1 VLAIQHQDLV
11 FMPRT
16 DSVFAFVDIET
27 TGSRAELDRI
37 TEIGVLTLDS
47 DGISEWSRLV
57 NPETYIPKNIQ
68 NLTGITP
75 EMVATQPIF
84 AEISNALYI
93 ELKDKIFIAHNARFD
108 YSFIKA
114 EFKKVGI
121 DFSPKVLCTVKLSRR
136 LFPNQARHNLDTLIQ
151 VHGLQVASRHR
162 ALDDAKLLYDFWQE
176 CIRLFGPERLQTEVD
191 YLLGSSSLPVHIDK
205 ALVEEIPSRPGVYMF
220 YAENRQPLYIGKSID
235 LRSRVKGHFH
245 AALTNR
251 KEMKIAMQVRDIDWI
266 ETAGEFGA
274 LILESRLIKEKLPT
288 FNVKLR
294 RSKDLCAWQLIESAE
309 HLQLQLVNHQDLEPG
324 KQDNLYGLFYNK
336 RDALA
341 SLQSIAKK
349 NQLCEAILGLEKR
362 QGQGP
367 CFGFHVKQC
376 NGACIGIESAAIHNL
391 RLKTALL
398 KLKVASWPYKGAI
411 ALHEGDDLH
420 LFDRWCYL
428 GTAANHAEV
437 DELLS
442 DGRPEFDLDIYKIMR
457 KTLKKTKE
465 LGLRVTTLPSNRY
478 QHKAALFP

>member
-1 VLAIQHQDLV
+1 
-11 FMPRT
+11 MPPT
-16 DSVFAFVDIET
+16 DTVFAFVDIET

-37 TEIGVLTLDS
+37 TEIGILTLDQ
-47 DGISEWSRLV
+47 DGTSEWSSLL

-75 EMVATQPIF
+75 EMVVSQPTF
-84 AEISNALYI
+84 AEIANALYM

-114 EFKKVGI
+114 EFKQVGI

-136 LFPNQARHNLDTLIQ
+136 LFPNQARHNLDTLIA
-151 VHGLQVASRHR
+151 VHGLQVANRHR
-162 ALDDAKLLYDFWQE
+162 ALDDAKLIYDFWQE
-176 CIRLFGPERLQTEVD
+176 CMRLFGPKRMQEEVD

-205 ALVEEIPSRPGVYMF
+205 ALVEEIPSRSGVYMF

-235 LRSRVKGHFH
+235 MRARVKGHFH

-251 KEMKIAMQVRDIDWI
+251 KEMKLAMQVRDIDWI

-274 LILESRLIKEKLPT
+274 LLLESRLIKEKLPS

-294 RSKDLCAWQLIESAE
+294 RSKDLCAWQLVETGG
-309 HLQLQLVNHQDLEPG
+309 HVQVQLVNHHDLQPG

-336 RDALA
+336 REALA
-341 SLQSIAKK
+341 SLQAITKK

-362 QGQGP
+362 QAQAP

-376 NGACIGIESAAIHNL
+376 NGACIGAESAVIHNL
-391 RLKTALL
+391 RVKTALL
-398 KLKVASWPYKGAI
+398 KLKVATWPYSGAI
-411 ALHEGDDLH
+411 AIQEEGDLH
-420 LFDRWCYL
+420 LFDHWCYL
-428 GTAANHAEV
+428 GTAANEAEV
-437 DELLS
+437 AELLS
-442 DGRPEFDLDIYKIMR
+442 EKQPEFDLDIYKIIR
-457 KTLKKTKE
+457 KALKATPKE
-465 LGLRVTTLPSNRY
+465 RVIPLR
-478 QHKAALFP
+478 A

>member
-1 VLAIQHQDLV
+1 
-11 FMPRT
+11 MPPT
-16 DSVFAFVDIET
+16 DTVFAFVDIET

-37 TEIGVLTLDS
+37 TEIGILTLDQ
-47 DGISEWSRLV
+47 DGTSEWSSLL

-75 EMVATQPIF
+75 EMVITQPTF
-84 AEISNALYI
+84 AEIANALYM

-114 EFKKVGI
+114 EFKKIGI

-136 LFPNQARHNLDTLIQ
+136 LFPNQARHNLDTLIA
-151 VHGLQVASRHR
+151 VHGLQVANRHR
-162 ALDDAKLLYDFWQE
+162 ALDDAKLIYDFWQE
-176 CIRLFGPERLQTEVD
+176 CIRLFGLERLQEEVD

-251 KEMKIAMQVRDIDWI
+251 KEMKLAMQVRDIDWI

-274 LILESRLIKEKLPT
+274 LLLESRLIKEKLPSL
-288 FNVKLR
+288 NIKLR
-294 RSKDLCAWQLIESAE
+294 RSKDLCAWQLVETGSHI
-309 HLQLQLVNHQDLEPG
+309 QVQLVNHHDLQPG

-336 RDALA
+336 REALA

-362 QGQGP
+362 QTQAP

-376 NGACIGIESAAIHNL
+376 NGACIGAEPAVIHNL
-391 RLKTALL
+391 RVKTALL
-398 KLKVASWPYKGAI
+398 KLKVATWPYSGAI
-411 ALHEGDDLH
+411 AIQEEGDLH
-420 LFDRWCYL
+420 LFDHWCYL
-428 GTAANHAEV
+428 GTAANEAEV
-437 DELLS
+437 AELLS
-442 DGRPEFDLDIYKIMR
+442 EKQPEFDLDIYKIIC
-457 KTLKKTKE
+457 KALKGMSKE
-465 LGLRVTTLPSNRY
+465 RVIPLR
-478 QHKAALFP
+478 A